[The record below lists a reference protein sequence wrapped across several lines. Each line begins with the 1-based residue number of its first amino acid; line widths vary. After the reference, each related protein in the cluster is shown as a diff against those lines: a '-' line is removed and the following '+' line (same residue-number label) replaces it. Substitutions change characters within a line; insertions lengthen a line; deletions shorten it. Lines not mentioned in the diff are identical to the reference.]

1 MPEPVTTTLGLLK
14 AAQTDPTGLAKAVY
28 LKAARKTFKDL
39 IKPVLDS
46 VNITITEKEVDK
58 FLKFFLKLKI
68 DPNEI
73 NPSGPFLIFKNHP
86 ENQKLAINFLIE
98 IRPDIADKVLNMIID
113 QNTYDAF
120 FLEINRLNKDIIEK
134 LPKTPDNKQIV
145 INNLATLM
153 EYKEELDN
161 FNMEDLQN
169 SLQTQVKKKIKEFE
183 NKLTPQKSIEL
194 FNDFNKYVSEL
205 KEGKG
210 QQIIEQKKQEL
221 SNEKDSQKRVKL
233 RQEIAGLKHKMST
246 EKGIKGGRKTKKKK
260 HRGKLKTRKKKH
272 RGKLKARKRKIKKYR
287 RKKYKTKKRR

>member
-28 LKAARKTFKDL
+28 LKAAKKTFKDL

-46 VNITITEKEVDK
+46 VNITITEEEIDK
-58 FLKFFLKLKI
+58 FLNFFLKLKI

-73 NPSGPFLIFKNHP
+73 NPSGPFLIFKNHQ

-98 IRPDIADKVLNMIID
+98 IRPDIADKVLNIIVG
-113 QNTYDAF
+113 QNIYEAIF
-120 FLEINRLNKDIIEK
+120 SEINRLNKDLIEK

-145 INNLATLM
+145 INDLVTLM
-153 EYKEELDN
+153 KYKEELED

-169 SLQTQVKKKIKEFE
+169 SLQEEVKKKIKKFE
-183 NKLTPQKSIEL
+183 KKLTPQKSIEL
-194 FNDFNKYVSEL
+194 FNDFNKYVREL

-210 QQIIEQKKQEL
+210 QQLIEQKKQEL
-221 SNEKDSQKRVKL
+221 TKENDSQKRVEL
-233 RQEIAGLKHKMST
+233 RQETAVLKHNMSI
-246 EKGIKGGRKTKKKK
+246 EKGRKGGRKTKKKK
-260 HRGKLKTRKKKH
+260 HRRKLKTKKKKLRRKLKTRKH
-272 RGKLKARKRKIKKYR
+272 KIKKHR